1 MPRKIDWNFYQKVFD
16 YLKTHTY
23 KQTAQ
28 FFNISEVQIARIK
41 KKMIQRNSTPM
52 NTKTN
57 TNTTNTNTTN
67 TNTTN
72 TNTTNTNT
80 TNNKDLLQEA
90 YDLFDVD
97 INANELRERLKDL
110 DTNTNTNTDT
120 RTNTNTISLEDLLI
134 TSNELWDIIKNKH
147 GQITNWLTRNKND
160 GILHRETALD
170 QLVNIFNQILVE
182 KFKEAKK

>member
-52 NTKTN
+52 NTK
-57 TNTTNTNTTN
+57 
-67 TNTTN
+67 TN